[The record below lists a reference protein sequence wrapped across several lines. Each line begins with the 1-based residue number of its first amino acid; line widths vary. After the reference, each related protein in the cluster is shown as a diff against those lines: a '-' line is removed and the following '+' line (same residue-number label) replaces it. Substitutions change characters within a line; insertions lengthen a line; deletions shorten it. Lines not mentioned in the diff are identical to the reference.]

1 LSCSMFG
8 LLDAALDPTKNPAL
22 PRYMVYEET
31 QKVRH
36 FVECF
41 VGREGDTQVAVFGD
55 LQKVC

>member
-1 LSCSMFG
+1 MFG

-41 VGREGDTQVAVFGD
+41 VGREGDTQVAVIGD
-55 LQKVC
+55 LKKVC